1 MASAQETDDPENH
14 SGNSESDNDQKPCQ
28 ASAQSREVQNAQF
41 QALFVL
47 YNMRQPWTIT
57 NSFIQQTRPVRVR
70 LE

>member
-47 YNMRQPWTIT
+47 YNMRQP
-57 NSFIQQTRPVRVR
+57 
-70 LE
+70 